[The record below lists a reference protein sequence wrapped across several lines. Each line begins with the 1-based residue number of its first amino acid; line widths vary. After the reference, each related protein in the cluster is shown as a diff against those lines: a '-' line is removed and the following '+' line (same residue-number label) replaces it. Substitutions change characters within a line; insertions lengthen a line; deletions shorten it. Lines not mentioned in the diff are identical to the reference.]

1 MLEFCRILLP
11 AGTII
16 LAPSAPIAAR
26 ANPAKDLAVARPQS
40 RKQEGRFI
48 IPFNLKALWRG
59 GPLLLALSL
68 ATTAHA
74 DPSKDLSV
82 VGRSLSFL
90 ENGPSGKA
98 VLGVVFD
105 PSKPASVADKN
116 AVMAALGAGLSAGSI
131 TLVGKPVEASEVGD
145 VSGVA
150 ALYLTKG
157 VNEAAVGS
165 AAKSK
170 RLITI
175 GDLACAAS
183 GACVMSVST
192 DPKVDIEVNRAAAAA
207 VGATFKSA
215 FSMMI
220 HQI

>member
-1 MLEFCRILLP
+1 MLALS
-11 AGTII
+11 
-16 LAPSAPIAAR
+16 LATAVHAD
-26 ANPAKDLAVARPQS
+26 PAKDLAV
-40 RKQEGRFI
+40 
-48 IPFNLKALWRG
+48 
-59 GPLLLALSL
+59 
-68 ATTAHA
+68 
-74 DPSKDLSV
+74 
-82 VGRSLSFL
+82 VGRALTFL

-105 PSKPASVADKN
+105 PSKPASVAEKN

-131 TLVGKPVEASEVGD
+131 TLVGKPVEVSEVGG

-157 VNEAAVGS
+157 INNAAVGS

-175 GDLACAAS
+175 GDSACAVS

-192 DPKVDIEVNRAAAAA
+192 DPKVDIQVNRAAAAG
-207 VGATFKSA
+207 VGAAFKSA